1 MFAKSSLPK
10 RRTAALTAVA
20 LAAGVLVATEGPVSA
35 IAPSTAISSS
45 TTVMRSHPGLE
56 TFASTRERGASV
68 VATTSPVSAETTPG
82 ARMPQLSVSALMT
95 VTYSLV
101 KESDGNHPG
110 AGSQVFLVFSA
121 NGTAYVY
128 ACNASEAEADNG
140 TYSYTGGRLS
150 LHIEQSDLKV
160 NANFALDLS
169 QSQVTMPF
177 QIFSAKPGTSVWQQQ
192 PMGLDQGIL
201 TAYNAATNIAQTV
214 SPAQAA
220 DQAYAYARDWVAAD
234 NSGGTSDA
242 AEVPARFLPAHSSRV
257 PCGNYCIASVT
268 SLGDDIK
275 ITYKNGQSVL
285 VSLYDAA
292 PSCSEGGCT
301 SLTLSSLASD
311 PRVFLDPTTHAD
323 SEFDPPNKVADFIAP
338 VGDIED
344 PAALT
349 DMATAL
355 KQRGYTVKEL
365 LNSDASLLAIA
376 NLLKARPGFVLVS
389 THGNTAG
396 QLLTGQSLSTSGF
409 FSASKL
415 ASAQHELATELT
427 SEGLQSLTAFKIGDT
442 PAYYIGEPN
451 CSYLVAFSPS
461 SKTCTW
467 KVVITP
473 TFWQWAESDYGADF
487 GHSLVF
493 ISACETDATAT
504 LRNAIKA
511 RSYFAFTEDVASN
524 FATAVERYLVEALWR
539 PSHSPEETFYNMLR
553 VEKTRQMIYKEDVLL
568 EGVMGAP
575 GSDASFDIMDGWG
588 WNGST
593 MVEYRGGGWLSGKV
607 NAGEVWWMLYA
618 ARWSPNTATGA
629 ANLNNCYKNYW
640 SHGNPG
646 GLASPYC
653 NAANAGIP
661 SDPSSLAPDVAY
673 AIYMLNGTTPA
684 GFSPNQVP
692 PRWTLDD

>member
-1 MFAKSSLPK
+1 M
-10 RRTAALTAVA
+10 
-20 LAAGVLVATEGPVSA
+20 LVATQGPAGAITPSSA
-35 IAPSTAISSS
+35 NS
-45 TTVMRSHPGLE
+45 TTTTIAKSRPGLE
-56 TFASTRERGASV
+56 AFASTRQRGGSSATSSSV
-68 VATTSPVSAETTPG
+68 GGQG
-82 ARMPQLSVSALMT
+82 ARGPRLAQLSLSPLMT

-128 ACNASEAEADNG
+128 ACDATEAEADNG
-140 TYSYTGGRLS
+140 SYSYSGGRLS

-177 QIFSAKPGTSVWQQQ
+177 QIFSAKPGTSQWQQQ
-192 PMGLDQGIL
+192 PMGIDQGIL
-201 TAYNAATNIAQTV
+201 TTYNAATNIARTV

-220 DQAYAYARDWVAAD
+220 GEAYAYAQAWVASE
-234 NSGGTSDA
+234 NSGGTNDA
-242 AEVPARFLPAHSSRV
+242 AEVPARFLPAHSSRA

-285 VSLYDAA
+285 VSLYNAA
-292 PSCSEGGCT
+292 PSCSGGGCT
-301 SLTLSSLASD
+301 DLTLSSLASD
-311 PRVFLDPTTHAD
+311 PRVFLDPTTHAY
-323 SEFDPPNKVADFIAP
+323 SEFNPPNKVADFIAP

-349 DMATAL
+349 DMVSAL
-355 KQRGYTVKEL
+355 EQRGYKVKEL
-365 LNSDASLLAIA
+365 LNSDPSLLAIA
-376 NLLKARPGFVLVS
+376 NLLKAHPGFVLIS

-415 ASAQHELATELT
+415 DGAQHELATELT
-427 SEGLQSLTAFKIGDT
+427 SEGLQSLTTFNVGGT

-451 CSYLVAFSPS
+451 CSFLVAFSPS

-473 TFWQWAESDYGADF
+473 TFWQWAESDYGANF
-487 GHSLVF
+487 SHSLVF
-493 ISACETDATAT
+493 ISACETDATAA
-504 LRNAIKA
+504 LRNTIKA
-511 RSYFAFTEDVASN
+511 RAYFAFTEDVASD

-553 VEKTRQMIYKEDVLL
+553 VEKTHQMIYKEDALL
-568 EGVMGAP
+568 QGVMGAP

-588 WNGST
+588 WNGSV
-593 MVEYRGGGWLSGKV
+593 MVDYRGDGWLSGKV
-607 NAGEVWWMLYA
+607 DAGEVWWMLYA
-618 ARWSPNTATGA
+618 SRWSPNTATGA
-629 ANLNNCYKNYW
+629 ANLNNCYKSYW

-673 AIYMLNGTTPA
+673 AIYLLNGTTPA
-684 GFSPNQVP
+684 GFSPNQIP

>member
-1 MFAKSSLPK
+1 MFAKSSISV
-10 RRTAALTAVA
+10 RWTAALTAVG
-20 LAAGVLVATEGPVSA
+20 LAAGMLVATQGPAGAITPSSA
-35 IAPSTAISSS
+35 NS
-45 TTVMRSHPGLE
+45 TTTTIAKSRPGLE
-56 TFASTRERGASV
+56 AFASTRQRGGSSATSSSV
-68 VATTSPVSAETTPG
+68 GGQG
-82 ARMPQLSVSALMT
+82 ARGPRLAQLSLSPLMT

-128 ACNASEAEADNG
+128 ACDATEAEADNG
-140 TYSYTGGRLS
+140 SYSYSGGRLS

-177 QIFSAKPGTSVWQQQ
+177 QIFSAKPGTSQWQQQ
-192 PMGLDQGIL
+192 PMGIDQGIL
-201 TAYNAATNIAQTV
+201 TTYNAATNIARTV

-220 DQAYAYARDWVAAD
+220 GEAYAYAQAWVASE
-234 NSGGTSDA
+234 NSGGTNDA
-242 AEVPARFLPAHSSRV
+242 AEVPARFLPAHSSRA

-285 VSLYDAA
+285 VSLYNAA
-292 PSCSEGGCT
+292 PSCSGGGCT
-301 SLTLSSLASD
+301 DLTLSSLASD
-311 PRVFLDPTTHAD
+311 PRVFLDPTTHAY
-323 SEFDPPNKVADFIAP
+323 SEFNPPNKVADFIAP

-349 DMATAL
+349 DMVSAL
-355 KQRGYTVKEL
+355 EQRGYKVKEL
-365 LNSDASLLAIA
+365 LNSDPSLLAIA
-376 NLLKARPGFVLVS
+376 NLLKAHPGFVLIS

-415 ASAQHELATELT
+415 DGAQHELATELT
-427 SEGLQSLTAFKIGDT
+427 SEGLQSLTTFNVGGT

-451 CSYLVAFSPS
+451 CSFLVAFSPS

-473 TFWQWAESDYGADF
+473 TFWQWAESDYGANF
-487 GHSLVF
+487 SHSLVF
-493 ISACETDATAT
+493 ISACETDATAA
-504 LRNAIKA
+504 LRNTIKA
-511 RSYFAFTEDVASN
+511 RAYFAFTEDVASD

-553 VEKTRQMIYKEDVLL
+553 VEKTHQMIYKEDALL
-568 EGVMGAP
+568 QGVMGAP

-588 WNGST
+588 WNGSV
-593 MVEYRGGGWLSGKV
+593 MVDYRGDGWLSGKV
-607 NAGEVWWMLYA
+607 DAGEVWWMLYA
-618 ARWSPNTATGA
+618 SRWSPNTATGA
-629 ANLNNCYKNYW
+629 ANLNNCYKSYW

-673 AIYMLNGTTPA
+673 AIYLLNGTTPA
-684 GFSPNQVP
+684 GFSPNQIP

>member
-1 MFAKSSLPK
+1 MFAKSTISV
-10 RRTAALTAVA
+10 RWTAALSAVG
-20 LAAGVLVATEGPVSA
+20 LAAGMLVATQGPAGAITPSSA
-35 IAPSTAISSS
+35 NS
-45 TTVMRSHPGLE
+45 TTTTIAKSRPGLE
-56 TFASTRERGASV
+56 AFASTRQRGGSSATSSSV
-68 VATTSPVSAETTPG
+68 GGQG
-82 ARMPQLSVSALMT
+82 ARGPRLAQLSLSPLMT

-128 ACNASEAEADNG
+128 ACNATEAEADNG
-140 TYSYTGGRLS
+140 SYSYSGGRLS

-177 QIFSAKPGTSVWQQQ
+177 QIFSAKPGTSQWQQQ
-192 PMGLDQGIL
+192 PMGIDQGIL
-201 TAYNAATNIAQTV
+201 TTYNAATNIAQTV

-220 DQAYAYARDWVAAD
+220 GEAYAYAQAWVASE
-234 NSGGTSDA
+234 NSGGTNDT
-242 AEVPARFLPAHSSRV
+242 AEVPARFLPAHSSRA

-285 VSLYDAA
+285 VSLYNAA
-292 PSCSEGGCT
+292 PSCSGGGCT
-301 SLTLSSLASD
+301 DLTLSSLAND

-323 SEFDPPNKVADFIAP
+323 SEFNPPNKVADFIAP

-355 KQRGYTVKEL
+355 EQRGYKVKEL

-376 NLLKARPGFVLVS
+376 NLLKAQPGFVLIS

-427 SEGLQSLTAFKIGDT
+427 SEGLQSLKTFNVGGT

-451 CSYLVAFSPS
+451 CSFLVAFSPS

-473 TFWQWAESDYGADF
+473 TFWQWAESDYGANF
-487 GHSLVF
+487 SHSLVF

-504 LRNAIKA
+504 LRNTIKA
-511 RSYFAFTEDVASN
+511 RAYFAFTEDVASD

-553 VEKTRQMIYKEDVLL
+553 VEKTHQMIYKEDALL
-568 EGVMGAP
+568 QGVMGAP

-588 WNGST
+588 WNGSM
-593 MVEYRGGGWLSGKV
+593 MVDYRGAGWLSGKV
-607 NAGEVWWMLYA
+607 DAGEVWWMLYA
-618 ARWSPNTATGA
+618 SRWSPNTATGA
-629 ANLNNCYKNYW
+629 ANLNNCYKSYW

-673 AIYMLNGTTPA
+673 AIYLLNGTTPA

>member
-1 MFAKSSLPK
+1 M
-10 RRTAALTAVA
+10 R
-20 LAAGVLVATEGPVSA
+20 LA
-35 IAPSTAISSS
+35 
-45 TTVMRSHPGLE
+45 
-56 TFASTRERGASV
+56 
-68 VATTSPVSAETTPG
+68 
-82 ARMPQLSVSALMT
+82 QLSVSPLMM

-110 AGSQVFLVFSA
+110 AGSQVFLVFST

-128 ACNASEAEADNG
+128 ACDAAEAEADNG
-140 TYSYTGGRLS
+140 TYSYSGGRLS

-160 NANFALDLS
+160 NAAFALDLS

-177 QIFSAKPGTSVWQQQ
+177 QIFSAKPGTSQWQQQ

-220 DQAYAYARDWVAAD
+220 AQAYAYAQAWVASES
-234 NSGGTSDA
+234 SGATGDA
-242 AEVPARFLPAHSSRV
+242 AEVPARFLPAHSSRA

-285 VSLYDAA
+285 VSLYNAA

-301 SLTLSSLASD
+301 DLTLSSLASD

-323 SEFDPPNKVADFIAP
+323 GEFDPPNKVADFIAP

-349 DMATAL
+349 DMASAL
-355 KQRGYTVKEL
+355 EQRGYTVKEL

-376 NLLKARPGFVLVS
+376 NLLKAHPGFVLVS

-415 ASAQHELATELT
+415 GSAQHELATELT
-427 SEGLQSLTAFKIGDT
+427 SEGLQSLTNFNVGGT

-451 CSYLVAFSPS
+451 CSFLVAFSPS

-473 TFWQWAESDYGADF
+473 TFWQWAESDYGANF
-487 GHSLVF
+487 SHSLVF

-504 LRNAIKA
+504 LRNTIKA
-511 RSYFAFTEDVASN
+511 RAYFAFTEDVASN

-553 VEKTRQMIYKEDVLL
+553 VEKTHQMIYKEDALL
-568 EGVMGAP
+568 QGVMGAP

-593 MVEYRGGGWLSGKV
+593 MVDYRGNGWQSGKV

-629 ANLNNCYKNYW
+629 ANLNSCYKSYW

-661 SDPSSLAPDVAY
+661 SNPSSLAPDVAY
-673 AIYMLNGTTPA
+673 AIYLLNGTAPA
-684 GFSPNQVP
+684 GFSPNQIP

>member
-1 MFAKSSLPK
+1 L
-10 RRTAALTAVA
+10 
-20 LAAGVLVATEGPVSA
+20 
-35 IAPSTAISSS
+35 
-45 TTVMRSHPGLE
+45 
-56 TFASTRERGASV
+56 
-68 VATTSPVSAETTPG
+68 SP
-82 ARMPQLSVSALMT
+82 LIT
-95 VTYSLV
+95 VTYSLI

-110 AGSQVFLVFSA
+110 AGAQVFLVFST
-121 NGTAYVY
+121 NSTAYVY
-128 ACNASEAEADNG
+128 ACNATEAEADKG
-140 TYSYTGGRLS
+140 TYSYGGGRFS
-150 LHIEQSDLKV
+150 LHIQQSDLKV

-177 QIFSAKPGTSVWQQQ
+177 QIFSSKPGTSVWQQE

-201 TAYNAATNIAQTV
+201 TAYNAASNIAQTV

-220 DQAYAYARDWVAAD
+220 GQAYAYAQAWVTAE
-234 NSGGTSDA
+234 NPGGTGDA
-242 AEVPARFLPAHSSRV
+242 AELPARFLPAHSSRV
-257 PCGNYCIASVT
+257 PCGNYCIASIT
-268 SLGDDIK
+268 SLGDDIQ

-285 VSLYDAA
+285 VSLYNAA
-292 PSCSEGGCT
+292 PSCSGGGCT
-301 SLTLSSLASD
+301 DLTLSSLASD
-311 PRVFLDPTTHAD
+311 PRVFLDPTTHPD
-323 SEFDPPNKVADFIAP
+323 TQFDPPNKVADFIAP
-338 VGDIED
+338 VPDIED

-349 DMATAL
+349 DMASAL
-355 KQRGYTVKEL
+355 EQRGYAVKEL

-376 NLLKARPGFVLVS
+376 NLLKAHPGFVLFS

-409 FSASKL
+409 FSASKVG
-415 ASAQHELATELT
+415 SAEKELATELT
-427 SEGLQSLTAFKIGDT
+427 SEGLQSLTSFKVGST
-442 PAYYIGEPN
+442 PAYYIGEPD
-451 CSYLVAFSPS
+451 CSFLVAFSPS
-461 SKTCTW
+461 SKTCSW

-473 TFWQWAESDYGADF
+473 TFWQWVESDKGANF
-487 GHSLVF
+487 NRSLVF

-504 LRNAIKA
+504 LRDTIKA

-524 FATAVERYLVEALWR
+524 FATAVERDLVEALWR
-539 PSHSPEETFYNMLR
+539 PSHSPEESFYNMLR
-553 VEKTRQMIYKEDVLL
+553 AEKTRQMIYKEDALL
-568 EGVMGAP
+568 QGVMGAP

-588 WNGST
+588 WNGTT
-593 MVEYRGGGWLSGKV
+593 MVEYRGNGWLSGKV

-684 GFSPNQVP
+684 GFSPNQIP
-692 PRWTLDD
+692 PRWVLDD